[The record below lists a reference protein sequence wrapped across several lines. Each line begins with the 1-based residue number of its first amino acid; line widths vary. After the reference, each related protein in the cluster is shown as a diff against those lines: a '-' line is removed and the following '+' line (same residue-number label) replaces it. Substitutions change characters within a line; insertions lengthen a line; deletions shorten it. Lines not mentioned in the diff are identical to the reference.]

1 MKSYG
6 VTVQMKPLQQYFHMV
21 LFIQYV
27 VLTFESVDKILWCY
41 HSNETS
47 VAQRLQGAI
56 YFLGFYEKDIWNF
69 CEFFDFSPI
78 GMEVVIKELSHC
90 LWNRCIACQV
100 IRKILV
106 LKSSYRKMETFN
118 LNGLIHLDVDIFLL
132 LPSPLRWVYRVLKAI
147 HFELKMNVYC
157 FRREKVQQLFPG
169 AMQAF

>member
-47 VAQRLQGAI
+47 VAQRLQGTI

-69 CEFFDFSPI
+69 CEFFDFPPI
-78 GMEVVIKELSHC
+78 GMEVLIKELSHC

-132 LPSPLRWVYRVLKAI
+132 LPSPLRWVCRVLKAI

-157 FRREKVQQLFPG
+157 FQREKVQQLFPG